1 MNIAIIGSNGF
12 IGSHL
17 TNYISQN
24 AENKIVLFGRN
35 IKSVLSSD
43 LPYYQLESLNQE
55 QFDAIFGKIDIV
67 YYLASG
73 TIPSSSWENPIIE
86 IEKNLLPF
94 LNFTEKISK
103 LAVKKIVF
111 VSSAGTIYGPSLQKV
126 KENSDKNP
134 FSPYGIIKLTI
145 EHFLNYIKLK
155 NGINFDIY
163 RVSNVYGE
171 GQKTSN
177 GLGIINTF
185 IENILTKHQVQI
197 YGDGNNIRNYI
208 YINDV
213 VKFLS
218 NSIISDINQ
227 SNIFNIA
234 SNDTISVNRL
244 IEILKNSIPIDFEVN
259 YVESRKSDNTIIEID
274 NSKILDYNPNFEFT
288 SIQNGI
294 MQTYNFIK
302 NNGLKEAFDK

>member
-24 AENKIVLFGRN
+24 KKNNIVLFGRSKN
-35 IKSVLSSD
+35 SILNNN
-43 LPYYQLESLNQE
+43 LPYYQLDSLDQD
-55 QFDAIFGKIDIV
+55 QFDLVFSNIDVV
-67 YYLASG
+67 YYLASA
-73 TIPSSSWENPIIE
+73 TIPATSWENPATE

-94 LNFTEKISK
+94 LSFAEKISK
-103 LAVKKIVF
+103 LPVKKIVF
-111 VSSAGTIYGPSLQKV
+111 VSSAGTIYGPSLQKM
-126 KENSDKNP
+126 KESSDKNP

-145 EHFLNYIKLK
+145 EHFLNYFKLK

-213 VKFLS
+213 VKFLA
-218 NSIISDINQ
+218 NSIYSDVNQ
-227 SNIFNIA
+227 SNIFNVA
-234 SNDTISVNRL
+234 SNDTISVNNL
-244 IEILKNSIPIDFEVN
+244 VEILKSSIPLDFEVK
-259 YVESRKSDNTIIEID
+259 YIEGRKSDNTIIEID
-274 NSKILDYNPNFEFT
+274 NSKILESNPNFEFT

-294 MQTYNFIK
+294 MQTYNYIK
-302 NNGLKEAFDK
+302 GNNTR

>member
-24 AENKIVLFGRN
+24 KENKIFLFGRN
-35 IKSVLSSD
+35 KNSTLNLN
-43 LPYYQLESLNQE
+43 LPYYQLGSLDQD
-55 QFDAIFGKIDIV
+55 QFNLIFSDIDVV
-67 YYLASG
+67 YYLASA
-73 TIPSSSWENPIIE
+73 TIPSSSWENPTTE

-103 LAVKKIVF
+103 LPVKKIVF

-126 KENSDKNP
+126 KESSDKNP

-145 EHFLNYIKLK
+145 EHFLNYFKLK

-163 RVSNVYGE
+163 RVSNVFGE
-171 GQKTSN
+171 GQNTSH

-185 IENILTKHQVQI
+185 IESILTKHQVQI

-213 VKFLS
+213 VKFLA
-218 NSIISDINQ
+218 NSIYSDVNQ
-227 SNIFNIA
+227 SNVFNVA
-234 SNDTISVNRL
+234 SNDTISVNNL
-244 IEILKNSIPIDFEVN
+244 VEILKANIPVNFDVN
-259 YVESRKSDNTIIEID
+259 YLEGRKSDNTIIEID
-274 NSKILDYNPNFEFT
+274 NSKILEYNPNFEFT

-294 MQTYNFIK
+294 MKTYDFIK
-302 NNGLKEAFDK
+302 ENSVK

>member
-24 AENKIVLFGRN
+24 EENKIVLFGRN
-35 IKSVLSSD
+35 ENSILKNN
-43 LPYYQLESLNQE
+43 LPYHQLDSLDQD
-55 QFDAIFGKIDIV
+55 QFDLIFSNIDLV
-67 YYLASG
+67 YYLASA
-73 TIPSSSWENPIIE
+73 TIPSSSWENPAIE

-94 LNFTEKISK
+94 LNFTEKIAK
-103 LAVKKIVF
+103 LPVKKIVF

-134 FSPYGIIKLTI
+134 FSPYGIVKLTI

-213 VKFLS
+213 VKFLA
-218 NSIISDINQ
+218 NSIYSDINQ
-227 SNIFNIA
+227 SDIFNVA
-234 SNDTISVNRL
+234 SNDTISVNNL
-244 IEILKNSIPIDFEVN
+244 VEILKNSIPMDFEVK
-259 YVESRKSDNTIIEID
+259 YIEGRKSDNTIIEID
-274 NSKILDYNPNFEFT
+274 NSKILESNPDFEFT

-302 NNGLKEAFDK
+302 ENNTL

>member
-17 TNYISQN
+17 TSHISQN
-24 AENKIVLFGRN
+24 KENKIFLFGRN
-35 IKSVLSSD
+35 KNSILNCN
-43 LPYYQLESLNQE
+43 LPYYQLDSLDQE
-55 QFDAIFGKIDIV
+55 QFNSIFSNIDIV

-86 IEKNLLPF
+86 VEKNLLPF
-94 LNFTEKISK
+94 LNFTEKIAK
-103 LAVKKIVF
+103 LPVKKIVF

-218 NSIISDINQ
+218 NSIYLDVNQ
-227 SNIFNIA
+227 SNIFNVA
-234 SNDTISVNRL
+234 SNDTISVNNL
-244 IEILKNSIPIDFEVN
+244 VEILKKNIPLDFEVK
-259 YVESRKSDNTIIEID
+259 YIESRKSDNTIIEID
-274 NSKILDYNPNFEFT
+274 NSKILDSNPNFKFT

-294 MQTYNFIK
+294 MQTYDFINENYGCK
-302 NNGLKEAFDK
+302 

>member
-24 AENKIVLFGRN
+24 KENKIVLFGRN
-35 IKSVLSSD
+35 ENSILNNN
-43 LPYYQLESLNQE
+43 LPYYQLDSLNQD
-55 QFDAIFGKIDIV
+55 QFDLIFSNIDLV
-67 YYLASG
+67 YYLASA
-73 TIPSSSWENPIIE
+73 TIPSSSWENPAIE

-94 LNFTEKISK
+94 LNFTEKIAK
-103 LAVKKIVF
+103 LPVKKIVF

-134 FSPYGIIKLTI
+134 FSPYGIVKLTI

-213 VKFLS
+213 VKFIA
-218 NSIISDINQ
+218 NSIYSDIYQ
-227 SNIFNIA
+227 SNIFNVA
-234 SNDTISVNRL
+234 SNVTISVNNL
-244 IEILKNSIPIDFEVN
+244 VEILKNSIPLDFTVKYIEG
-259 YVESRKSDNTIIEID
+259 RKSDNTIIEID
-274 NSKILDYNPNFEFT
+274 NSKILESNPNFEFT

-302 NNGLKEAFDK
+302 QNNTL